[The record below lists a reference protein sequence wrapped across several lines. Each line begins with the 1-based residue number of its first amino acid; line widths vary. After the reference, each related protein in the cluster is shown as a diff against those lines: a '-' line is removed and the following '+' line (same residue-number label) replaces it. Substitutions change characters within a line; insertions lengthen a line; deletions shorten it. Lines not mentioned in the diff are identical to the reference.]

1 MFSND
6 QNIETISQLVET
18 VKHYVGLQSEYMK
31 LDIVEKTVKIL
42 TVIAMTAI
50 LSFLLILVLI
60 YFSFAAA
67 YALEAVAGRVG
78 AFAIVAGI
86 YLLLLLLFV
95 IFRKSWIER
104 PLVKFLASLL
114 LSK

>member
-6 QNIETISQLVET
+6 QNIETIGQLVET
-18 VKHYVGLQSEYMK
+18 LKHYVGLQGEYIK
-31 LDIVEKTVKIL
+31 LDFVEKTVKIL

-60 YFSFAAA
+60 YTSFAVA
-67 YALEAVAGRVG
+67 YALEPLAGRVG
-78 AFAIVAGI
+78 AFAIVAGA
-86 YLLLLLLFV
+86 YLVVLLLF
-95 IFRKSWIER
+95 IAFRKRWIER

>member
-6 QNIETISQLVET
+6 QNIETIGQLVET
-18 VKHYVGLQSEYMK
+18 VKHYVGLQSEYVK

-60 YFSFAAA
+60 YFSFAIA
-67 YALEAVAGRVG
+67 YALEPVAGLVG
-78 AFAIVAGI
+78 AFAIVAGF
-86 YLLLLLLFV
+86 YLFILLLFV
-95 IFRKSWIER
+95 IFRKRWIER